1 VLHFTYRDFTNRVH
15 LEKTEVPASRD
26 HPSYFVH
33 INPGSIN
40 STFEEINY
48 LNLVN
53 KKESKK
59 TERERERERERWK

>member
-1 VLHFTYRDFTNRVH
+1 MH
-15 LEKTEVPASRD
+15 LEKTEVPVSRD

-33 INPGSIN
+33 IYLGSIN

-53 KKESKK
+53 RKRIE
-59 TERERERERERWK
+59 ENRERWKKHLQRLAVT